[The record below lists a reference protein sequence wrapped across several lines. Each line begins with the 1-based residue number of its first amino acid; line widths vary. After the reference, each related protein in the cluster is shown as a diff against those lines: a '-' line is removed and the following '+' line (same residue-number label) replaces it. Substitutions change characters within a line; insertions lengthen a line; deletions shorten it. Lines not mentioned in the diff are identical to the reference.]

1 MSAAASQLFEPLL
14 EWSADESAVDIVDS
28 PDQSDTLLLRSDSAD
43 FLLVGTTVDT
53 DPHTPDLVQRA
64 HSRAREYDAELFATA
79 NANDLFVFRTDG
91 SRTAPAD
98 LDRRHYDLHD
108 SALDTVVP
116 AVLDESVAGDGWKT
130 EPFEAFLLG
139 RLQSFHWS
147 LVSVYQDRIETRIHS
162 DEQFQNLFAAWAHD
176 NQYPSE
182 LPDVT
187 RTVRIAAKQY
197 AYLRINRILC
207 YELLRQVDG
216 SLDPL
221 IEGCP
226 PSRIDDQFADQFESA
241 VTEYGYDAIFR
252 IDSVFLQAI
261 PDDERTRCRWHSFIE
276 SLGRE
281 PIGSADPDIL
291 RRLYEQLHSQSE
303 RDSLGQFYTPEKIGT
318 ILAGWAIQSAE
329 DRVLD
334 PCSGPGALTV
344 PASRRLGELGP
355 ASDSAPADGVTAV
368 DIQAFPLQLTAL
380 NLRLRTTGSSA
391 TGLSTANADFFDL
404 DPGTDPDTPQSVDRR
419 VGFDGASG
427 STTLGRFDATVANP
441 PYVRQEDI
449 SAQRAHFRAH
459 LAAFDPDASSTAGA
473 PLLDRRSDLY
483 CYFLSH
489 ATQFL
494 DEGGRLA
501 WIVPTKWLTADY
513 GPSFQQFLF
522 DRYSVE
528 AVVGFPTRLFE
539 DALVDTV
546 LLLAERRESE
556 SERLATNTNFVRLT
570 EPCSPDTVLEIIN
583 SDYEIPDDSSLTVET
598 TPESRTVV
606 VRQSTLVE
614 RLGQKLQPYLTAP
627 ALYLA
632 LSERDDVCSLSELAT
647 ITRGVKTGANPIFV
661 LDGATIETHGIDDR
675 FCRPAIKSV
684 RAVDGFEY
692 TASDAERWLLD
703 LGGYVTSL
711 DVDDPTATAV
721 RAALRE
727 EGYDGVCSYLSWAA
741 DQPARKNSSLE
752 ANEPWFD
759 MGSLA
764 GETAPIVCPQAMDT
778 RRFLFRT
785 DCAVVPSNR
794 FLLVDPAPTVDET
807 LLLGLLNSSLSQI
820 VVESHGRVTGG
831 GAINLSGSD
840 LETFCV
846 PDPEILSAEQAAA
859 ITEGVE
865 RLADGDQSGRDGID
879 RAVIEAL
886 DLGVAVAELQELSQ
900 ALKRIRRV
908 DEPPEYDIATVESTL
923 ELTFE

>member
-241 VTEYGYDAIFR
+241 VTEYGYDAICR

-727 EGYDGVCSYLSWAA
+727 EGIRRCLLVSLVGRR
-741 DQPARKNSSLE
+741 PAR
-752 ANEPWFD
+752 
-759 MGSLA
+759 
-764 GETAPIVCPQAMDT
+764 
-778 RRFLFRT
+778 
-785 DCAVVPSNR
+785 
-794 FLLVDPAPTVDET
+794 
-807 LLLGLLNSSLSQI
+807 
-820 VVESHGRVTGG
+820 
-831 GAINLSGSD
+831 
-840 LETFCV
+840 
-846 PDPEILSAEQAAA
+846 PE
-859 ITEGVE
+859 
-865 RLADGDQSGRDGID
+865 
-879 RAVIEAL
+879 
-886 DLGVAVAELQELSQ
+886 
-900 ALKRIRRV
+900 K
-908 DEPPEYDIATVESTL
+908 
-923 ELTFE
+923 